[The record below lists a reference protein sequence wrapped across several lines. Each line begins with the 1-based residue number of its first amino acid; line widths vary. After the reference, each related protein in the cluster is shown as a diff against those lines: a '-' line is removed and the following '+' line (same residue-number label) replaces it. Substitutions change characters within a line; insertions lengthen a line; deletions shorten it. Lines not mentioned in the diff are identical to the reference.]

1 MVSSITVDKNSIVF
15 DNILSRLNVTM
26 IRFKIYLLL
35 NKRIIKLQNG

>member
-1 MVSSITVDKNSIVF
+1 MVSSITVDKNSIVL

-35 NKRIIKLQNG
+35 NKRPIKLQNG

>member
-1 MVSSITVDKNSIVF
+1 MVSSITVDKNSILF

-35 NKRIIKLQNG
+35 NKRLIKLQNG

>member
-1 MVSSITVDKNSIVF
+1 MVSSITVDKNSIVL

-35 NKRIIKLQNG
+35 NKRITKLQNG

>member
-1 MVSSITVDKNSIVF
+1 MVSSITVDKNSILF

-35 NKRIIKLQNG
+35 KKRIIKLQNG